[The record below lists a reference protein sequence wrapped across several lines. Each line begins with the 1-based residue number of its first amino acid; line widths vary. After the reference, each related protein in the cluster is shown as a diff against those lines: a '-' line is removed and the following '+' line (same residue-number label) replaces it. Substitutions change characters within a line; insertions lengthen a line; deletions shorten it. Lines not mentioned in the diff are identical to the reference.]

1 MPSALYSNVP
11 RVIAARQM
19 VALAAQRSGAG
30 SVAKWRDL
38 SELPARCNGG
48 SLPLVVVSAILLL
61 SYCYPTAV
69 LPHVYRTLTARVP
82 HGEYTESRR

>member
-48 SLPLVVVSAILLL
+48 SLPLVVVLAILLL
-61 SYCYPTAV
+61 SYCYPTAI
-69 LPHVYRTLTARVP
+69 LLLSYRTCTAR
-82 HGEYTESRR
+82 